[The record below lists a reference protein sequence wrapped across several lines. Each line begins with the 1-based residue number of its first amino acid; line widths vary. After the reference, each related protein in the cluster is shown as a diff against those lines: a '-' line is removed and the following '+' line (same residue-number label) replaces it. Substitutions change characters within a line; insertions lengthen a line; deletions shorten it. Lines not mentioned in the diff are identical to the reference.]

1 MPPQP
6 GELTVAASRT
16 NLPEIA
22 DDAFPAEALQG
33 VYHAIF
39 QRRDIRS
46 FRADPFPDDV
56 LARLLNA
63 AHHAPSVG
71 FMQPWGFLL
80 VRDRETRTQV
90 KALFDRER
98 QAAACFFDEP
108 RRAQYLSLKLE
119 GILEAPLN
127 LCVTCDP
134 TAAGPAV
141 LGRNSIPETDV
152 YSTCCAVEN
161 LWLAAR
167 AEGIGV
173 GWVSIIKL
181 PQLREI
187 LGIPPHVIPVAYL
200 CLGYP
205 SDGFPPRPVLQTA
218 GWRQRTPLSAVLH
231 YERWG
236 TPAHPTWPALDR
248 LLPETAPANDPHW
261 KTIQETIRAV
271 DDLDRSAMETAR
283 LRQDVLTKPQGS
295 LGRLESLHVQLA
307 GITGNLLPN
316 VERKAV
322 IVMAGDHGITAEGV
336 SAYPAEVTAQMV
348 LNFVRGGAAI
358 NVLAEQAGARVV
370 IVDMGVATD
379 LPANPAIVSRPVA
392 RGTANMAQ
400 GPAMTRAQA
409 SQAVAG
415 GIAVVNAEIAR
426 GLDLVATGDMGIGN
440 TAASSAIVAA
450 ITGKPVAA
458 ITGRGAGIDD
468 AGIQR
473 KIAAIEQALAVN
485 QPEPNDPLDV
495 LAKVGGFEIGGLVG
509 VILGAAAQRVPV
521 LIDGFISG
529 AAALLAVD
537 LCSAVRGYLIA
548 AHMSVEIGHRTILER
563 LELMPLAT
571 LDLRLGEGTGAALAM
586 HLVEAACRIPRRM
599 ATFAQA
605 GIAERDPGGVP
616 DRGRC

>member
-1 MPPQP
+1 MPPQSR
-6 GELTVAASRT
+6 ELTAAASRAT
-16 NLPEIA
+16 SSGLPE
-22 DDAFPAEALQG
+22 DAFPVEALQG
-33 VYHAIF
+33 VYQAIF

-71 FMQPWGFLL
+71 FMQPWSFVL

-90 KALFDRER
+90 QALFERER

-108 RRAQYLSLKLE
+108 RRSQYLSLKLE

-187 LGIPPHVIPVAYL
+187 LGIPPHVVPVAYL

-205 SDGFPPRPVLQTA
+205 ADGFPVRPVLQTA
-218 GWRQRTPLSAVLH
+218 GWHRRTPLGAVLH

-236 TPAHPTWPALDR
+236 TPSHPTWPALDQ
-248 LLPETAPANDPHW
+248 LLPEAAQAVDPNAPLLDD
-261 KTIQETIRAV
+261 TIRQV
-271 DDLDRSAMETAR
+271 GELDRSAMETAR

-295 LGRLESLHVQLA
+295 LGRLEALHVQLA
-307 GITGNLLPN
+307 GISGNPLP
-316 VERKAV
+316 VAERKAV

-336 SAYPAEVTAQMV
+336 SAYPAAVTPQMV

-358 NVLAEQAGARVV
+358 NVLARQAGARVV
-370 IVDMGVATD
+370 VVDMGVAAD
-379 LPANPAIVSRPVA
+379 LPADPAIVSRPVA
-392 RGTANMAQ
+392 RGTFNMAH
-400 GPAMTRAQA
+400 GPAMTRSQA
-409 SQAVAG
+409 SQAVAS
-415 GIAVVNAEIAR
+415 GIAIVNAEIAR

-450 ITGKPVAA
+450 ITGKPVADL
-458 ITGRGAGIDD
+458 TGRGTGIDD
-468 AGIQR
+468 AGLRR
-473 KIAAIEQALAVN
+473 KVAAIEQALAVN
-485 QPEPNDPLDV
+485 RPDPHDPLDV

-509 VILGAAAQRVPV
+509 VILGAAAGRVPV

-529 AAALLAVD
+529 AAALLAAE
-537 LCSAVRGYLIA
+537 LCPAVRGYLVA
-548 AHMSVEIGHRTILER
+548 AHTSVEVGHRAILER
-563 LELMPLAT
+563 LELIPLMT

-586 HLVEAACRIPRRM
+586 HLVEAACRIPRQM

-605 GIAERDPGGVP
+605 GVAERSAEP
-616 DRGRC
+616 

>member
-6 GELTVAASRT
+6 PELTVAIGRATSAGL
-16 NLPEIA
+16 NA
-22 DDAFPAEALQG
+22 DAFPTEALQA
-33 VYHAIF
+33 VYQAIF

-46 FRADPFPDDV
+46 FRSEPFPDDV
-56 LARLLNA
+56 LARLLDA

-80 VRDRETRTQV
+80 VRDQDTRSQV
-90 KALFDRER
+90 KALFERER

-108 RRAQYLSLKLE
+108 RRSQYLALKLE

-173 GWVSIIKL
+173 GWVSIVKL

-205 SDGFPPRPVLQTA
+205 SDGLPPRPVLQTA
-218 GWRQRTPLSAVLH
+218 GWRQRTPLGAVLH

-236 TPAHPTWPALDR
+236 TAAHQAWPALDR
-248 LLPETAPANDPHW
+248 LLPEPAPIADPHLQ
-261 KTIQETIRAV
+261 TIEETVRAV
-271 DDLDRSAMETAR
+271 GDLDRSAMETAR

-307 GITGNLLPN
+307 GITGNPLPT

-322 IVMAGDHGITAEGV
+322 IVMAGDHGVTAEGV

-370 IVDMGVATD
+370 IVDMGVAGD
-379 LPANPAIVSRPVA
+379 LPADPAIISRPVA

-409 SQAVAG
+409 AEAVAS
-415 GIAVVNAEIAR
+415 GIAVITAEIAR

-450 ITGKPVAA
+450 ITGKPVGG
-458 ITGRGAGIDD
+458 ITGRGTGVDD
-468 AGIQR
+468 AGLQR
-473 KIAAIEQALAVN
+473 KVAAIERALVVN
-485 QPEPNDPLDV
+485 QPDPRDPMDV

-509 VILGAAAQRVPV
+509 VILGAAAHRVPV

-529 AAALLAVD
+529 AAALLAAE
-537 LCSAVRGYLIA
+537 LCPAVRGYLIA

-563 LELMPLAT
+563 LELLPLVT

-599 ATFAQA
+599 ATFSQA
-605 GIAERDPGGVP
+605 SVAARAPVA
-616 DRGRC
+616 

>member
-1 MPPQP
+1 LPPQQ
-6 GELTVAASRT
+6 EDV
-16 NLPEIA
+16 IA
-22 DDAFPAEALQG
+22 TRDPAFPRPAVDALSREHRQG
-33 VYHAIF
+33 VYQAIY

-46 FRADPFPDDV
+46 FRSDPFPDQV
-56 LARLLNA
+56 LARLLDA

-80 VRDRETRTQV
+80 VRDRATRAQV
-90 KALFDRER
+90 QALFERER
-98 QAAACFFDEP
+98 QAAACFFEEP
-108 RRAQYLSLKLE
+108 RRSQYLSLKLE
-119 GILEAPLN
+119 GILEAPVN

-205 SDGFPPRPVLQTA
+205 SDGFPARPVLQTA
-218 GWRQRTPLSAVLH
+218 GWRQRTPLGAVLH

-236 TPAHPTWPALDR
+236 APAHSTWPALDR
-248 LLPETAPANDPHW
+248 LLPEAAPDADPHRQ
-261 KTIQETIRAV
+261 IIDEAV
-271 DDLDRSAMETAR
+271 RRVGALDRSAMETAR

-295 LGRLESLHVQLA
+295 LGRLEALHVQLA
-307 GITGNLLPN
+307 GITGNPLPM

-322 IVMAGDHGITAEGV
+322 IVMAGDHGVTAEGV
-336 SAYPAEVTAQMV
+336 SAYPAAVTPQMV

-370 IVDMGVATD
+370 VVDMGVAAD
-379 LPANPAIVSRPVA
+379 LPADPAIVSRPVG
-392 RGTANMAQ
+392 RGTANMAH

-409 SQAVAG
+409 KETVAG
-415 GIAVVNAEIAR
+415 GIAVVTAEIAR

-440 TAASSAIVAA
+440 TTASSAIVAA
-450 ITGKPVAA
+450 ITGKPVAGV
-458 ITGRGAGIDD
+458 TGRGTGIDD
-468 AGIQR
+468 ASFQR
-473 KIAAIEQALAVN
+473 KVAMIEQALAVN
-485 QPEPNDPLDV
+485 RPDPNDPLDV

-529 AAALLAVD
+529 AAALLATD
-537 LCSAVRGYLIA
+537 LCPAVRGYLIA
-548 AHMSVEIGHRTILER
+548 AHVSVEIGHRTILER
-563 LELMPLAT
+563 LELVPLMT

-586 HLVEAACRIPRRM
+586 HLVEAACRIPRQM
-599 ATFAQA
+599 ATFTQA
-605 GIAERDPGGVP
+605 GVAEREPAG
-616 DRGRC
+616 

>member
-1 MPPQP
+1 MSSQARERTVETSRAVSP
-6 GELTVAASRT
+6 GLAG
-16 NLPEIA
+16 
-22 DDAFPAEALQG
+22 DAFPAEALQG
-33 VYHAIF
+33 VYQAIY

-46 FRADPFPDDV
+46 FRSDPFPDDV

-71 FMQPWGFLL
+71 FMQPWSFLL
-80 VRDRETRTQV
+80 VRDGETRTQV

-108 RRAQYLSLKLE
+108 RRSQYLSFKLE
-119 GILEAPLN
+119 GILDAPLN
-127 LCVTCDP
+127 ICVTCDP
-134 TAAGPAV
+134 TAAGPTV
-141 LGRNSIPETDV
+141 IGRNSIPETDV

-187 LGIPPHVIPVAYL
+187 LGIPPHIIPVAYL

-205 SDGFPPRPVLQTA
+205 SDGFPARPVLQTT
-218 GWRQRTPLSAVLH
+218 GWRQRTPLGAVLH

-236 TPAHPTWPALDR
+236 TAAHPTWPALDR
-248 LLPETAPANDPHW
+248 LLPNAVTTVEPQLQ
-261 KTIQETIRAV
+261 TIHDTVRQVGE
-271 DDLDRSAMETAR
+271 LDRSAMEAAR

-307 GITGNLLPN
+307 GITGNPLPN

-322 IVMAGDHGITAEGV
+322 IVMVGDHGVTAEGV

-370 IVDMGVATD
+370 IVDMGVAAD
-379 LPANPAIVSRPVA
+379 LPADPAIISRPVA

-400 GPAMTRAQA
+400 GPAMTRVQA
-409 SQAVAG
+409 SEAVAG
-415 GIAVVNAEIAR
+415 GIAVVTAEIAR

-440 TAASSAIVAA
+440 TTASSAIVAA
-450 ITGKPVAA
+450 ITGKPVAG
-458 ITGRGAGIDD
+458 ITGRGTGVDD
-468 AGIQR
+468 AGLQR
-473 KIAAIEQALAVN
+473 KIAAIEQALSVN
-485 QPEPNDPLDV
+485 RPDATDPLDV
-495 LAKVGGFEIGGLVG
+495 LAKVGGFEIAGLVG
-509 VILGAAAQRVPV
+509 VILGAAAHRVPV

-529 AAALLAVD
+529 AAALLATE
-537 LCSAVRGYLIA
+537 LCPAVRGYLIA

-563 LELMPLAT
+563 LELLPLVT

-599 ATFAQA
+599 ATFTQA
-605 GIAERDPGGVP
+605 GVAERQEVS
-616 DRGRC
+616 

>member
-1 MPPQP
+1 MSAEP
-6 GELTVAASRT
+6 GSPSVAGLHRLSEVADEGFSAASR
-16 NLPEIA
+16 
-22 DDAFPAEALQG
+22 QG
-33 VYHAIF
+33 VYQAIH
-39 QRRDIRS
+39 QRRDVRS
-46 FRADPFPDDV
+46 FRSDPFPDAV
-56 LARLLNA
+56 LARLLDA

-80 VRDRETRTQV
+80 VREQATRERV
-90 KALFDRER
+90 KALFERER
-98 QAAACFFDEP
+98 QAAACFYDEP
-108 RRAQYLSLKLE
+108 RRSQYLSLKLE
-119 GILEAPLN
+119 GILEAPVN

-134 TAAGPAV
+134 TVAGPAV

-187 LGIPPHVIPVAYL
+187 LGIPPHVLPVAYL

-205 SDGFPPRPVLQTA
+205 SDGFPARPVLQTA
-218 GWRQRTPLSAVLH
+218 GWRERTPLGAVLH

-236 TPAHPTWPALDR
+236 TAEHSSWPALDR
-248 LLPETAPANDPHW
+248 LLPAAPAADPHCRLIAD
-261 KTIQETIRAV
+261 TVRRVGA
-271 DDLDRSAMETAR
+271 LDRSAMDTAR
-283 LRQDVLTKPQGS
+283 LRQDALTKPEGS
-295 LGRLESLHVQLA
+295 LGRLEALHVQLA
-307 GITGNLLPN
+307 GITGNPLPT

-322 IVMAGDHGITAEGV
+322 IVMAGDHGVADEGV
-336 SAYPAEVTAQMV
+336 SAYPAAVTPQMV

-370 IVDMGVATD
+370 VVDMGVAAD
-379 LPANPAIVSRPVA
+379 LPSDPAIVSRPVG

-400 GPAMTRAQA
+400 GPAMTRDQA
-409 SQAVAG
+409 AEAVAS
-415 GIAVVNAEIAR
+415 GIAIVTAEIAR

-440 TAASSAIVAA
+440 TSASSAIVAA

-458 ITGRGAGIDD
+458 ITGRGTGVDD
-468 AGIQR
+468 AGLRR
-473 KIAAIEQALAVN
+473 KVAMIERALEVN
-485 QPEPNDPLDV
+485 RPDPNDALDV

-509 VILGAAAQRVPV
+509 VMLGAAAQRVPV
-521 LIDGFISG
+521 LVDGFISG
-529 AAALLAVD
+529 AAALLAD
-537 LCSAVRGYLIA
+537 ELCPAVRGYLIA
-548 AHMSVEIGHRTILER
+548 AHASVEIGHRAILER
-563 LELMPLAT
+563 LELIPLMT

-599 ATFAQA
+599 ATFTQA
-605 GIAERDPGGVP
+605 GVAERSEA
-616 DRGRC
+616 R

>member
-1 MPPQP
+1 MPPQQA
-6 GELTVAASRT
+6 ERTVAASRAAPSEGT
-16 NLPEIA
+16 G
-22 DDAFPAEALQG
+22 DAFSAAALHG
-33 VYHAIF
+33 VYQVIY

-46 FRADPFPDDV
+46 FRSDPVPDDA

-181 PQLREI
+181 PQLRAI

-218 GWRQRTPLSAVLH
+218 GWRRRMQLGAVLH

-236 TPAHPTWPALDR
+236 TPAHPTWPALDH
-248 LLPETAPANDPHW
+248 LLPETAQATDPNEQ
-261 KTIQETIRAV
+261 TIHETVQAV
-271 DDLDRSAMETAR
+271 GDMDRSAMETAR

-295 LGRLESLHVQLA
+295 LGRLEALHVQLA
-307 GITGNLLPN
+307 GITGNPLPN
-316 VERKAV
+316 VERKTV
-322 IVMAGDHGITAEGV
+322 IVMAGDHGVAAEGV

-370 IVDMGVATD
+370 IVDMGVAAD
-379 LPANPAIVSRPVA
+379 LPADSAIVSRPVA
-392 RGTANMAQ
+392 RSTANMTQ

-409 SQAVAG
+409 GEAVAS
-415 GIAVVNAEIAR
+415 GIAVLDAEFAR

-450 ITGKPVAA
+450 ITGTAVAG
-458 ITGRGAGIDD
+458 ITGRGTGIDD
-468 AGIQR
+468 AGLQR
-473 KIAAIEQALAVN
+473 KITAIEQALN
-485 QPEPNDPLDV
+485 LNRPDPTDPLDV

-509 VILGAAAQRVPV
+509 VILGAAAHRVPV

-529 AAALLAVD
+529 AAALLASE
-537 LCSAVRGYLIA
+537 LCPAVRGYLIA
-548 AHMSVEIGHRTILER
+548 AHMSVEVGHRTILER
-563 LELMPLAT
+563 LELVPLVT

-586 HLVEAACRIPRRM
+586 HMVEAACRIPRRM
-599 ATFAQA
+599 ATFSQA
-605 GIAERDPGGVP
+605 GVAERQEVG
-616 DRGRC
+616 